1 MKNAG
6 IDSTAQSLY
15 LNEDNYNT
23 VDEHPFKIDSFLEK
37 IFTGKNP
44 IKESLTKREAQI
56 LRSIVAGNSNK
67 KIAMELSRSQRTI
80 EYHRNRL
87 MRKLKV
93 HSAAELVKLAIEM
106 GFA

>member
-6 IDSTAQSLY
+6 IDSIARSLH

-23 VDEHPFKIDSFLEK
+23 ADGNPFKIDSFLEK
-37 IFTGKNP
+37 IFTEKTA
-44 IKESLTKREAQI
+44 IKESLTRRETQI

-93 HSAAELVKLAIEM
+93 HSAAELVKLAIET

>member
-6 IDSTAQSLY
+6 IDYSAQSERLSGDIY
-15 LNEDNYNT
+15 RGIGKDM
-23 VDEHPFKIDSFLEK
+23 PQIDSFLENTLVNYNA
-37 IFTGKNP
+37 F
-44 IKESLTKREAQI
+44 KESLTDRETQI

-93 HSAAELVKLAIEM
+93 QSAAELVKLAIEM
-106 GFA
+106 GFV

>member
-6 IDSTAQSLY
+6 IDSTARSLY
-15 LNEDNYNT
+15 INEDNYNT
-23 VDEHPFKIDSFLEK
+23 VDENLFKIDRFLEN
-37 IFTGKNP
+37 IFKEKNS
-44 IKESLTKREAQI
+44 IKESLTKREIQI

-87 MRKLKV
+87 MSKLNV